1 MTEENLHEKVKE
13 LIEQL
18 KSDKVED
25 RQEAA
30 WNLHKNAEDGMKEV
44 ADAIP
49 ALIEA
54 MKDDDWAVR
63 KMSIT
68 ALGELNVE
76 KVIPTIIDF
85 LKNDLENEVR
95 VGAAEAL
102 GDMKV
107 ERAVPQLI
115 KALDDS
121 YEMLCHVTIFSLS
134 KIGEKAVAAV
144 PKLLELLA
152 TPEEVGFVQ
161 TNSLAAMALGE
172 IGDKSAIEPL
182 KDALNKAAYHEHQFT
197 IAYSL
202 ALIEGPEGVG
212 FAELKRMKDKFEF
225 IHDDLELY
233 EKLLK
238 KLG

>member
-1 MTEENLHEKVKE
+1 MAEDNWKNNVTE
-13 LIEQL
+13 LIKRL
-18 KSDKVED
+18 KDEDVEV

-30 WNLHKNAEDGMKEV
+30 WILHKNAEEGMKE
-44 ADAIP
+44 AAEAIP
-49 ALIEA
+49 ALITA

-63 KMSIT
+63 KMSIL

-76 KVIPTIIDF
+76 KLIPTIIDV

-102 GDMKV
+102 GDMKA
-107 ERAVPQLI
+107 EQAVPQLI
-115 KALDDS
+115 NVLDNS
-121 YEMLCHVTIFSLS
+121 YEMLCHVAIFSLS
-134 KIGEKAVAAV
+134 KIGEKATAAV

-202 ALIEGPEGVG
+202 ALIEGLDGAG
-212 FAELKRMKDKFEF
+212 IAELKRMKEKFEF
-225 IHDDLELY
+225 INDDLELY

>member
-1 MTEENLHEKVKE
+1 MTEQKVKE
-13 LIEQL
+13 LIELL
-18 KSDKVED
+18 KAEKVED

-30 WNLHKNAEDGMKEV
+30 WNLHKNAEDGKKEV
-44 ADAIP
+44 AEAIP
-49 ALIEA
+49 ALITA
-54 MKDDDWAVR
+54 IKDEDWAVR
-63 KMSIT
+63 KMSIL

-76 KVIPTIIDF
+76 KLIPTIIDI

-102 GDMKV
+102 GDMRA
-107 ERAVPQLI
+107 EQAVPQLI
-115 KALDDS
+115 NVLDDS
-121 YEMLCHVTIFSLS
+121 YEMLCHVAIFSLS
-134 KIGEKAVAAV
+134 KIAEKATAAV
-144 PKLLELLA
+144 PKLLELLT

-182 KDALNKAAYHEHQFT
+182 KDALNNAAYHEHQFT

-202 ALIEGPEGVG
+202 ALIEGPDGAG
-212 FAELKRMKDKFEF
+212 FAELKRMKEKFEF
-225 IHDDLELY
+225 INDDLELY

-238 KLG
+238 KFE